1 MKGDVPEKPTLRAIN
16 IRTDQTMR
24 RTLFLLLGLSACATL
39 ERLPEA
45 LLDRRTSR
53 EKYEAGLAAAG
64 LGSTALVGDWMA
76 AASRALQAAPRVT
89 LPIEEQGYFAPGE
102 PAALS
107 WRVPVK
113 RGQRLSLVVTFAG
126 DSTTRLFLEVWRD
139 SPDTVERFE
148 RVVEADSGARTLQWS
163 PRRDGELI
171 VRVQP
176 ELLRG
181 GRFTARLGVD
191 PVLAFPVQNSGEAD
205 IQSRFG
211 APRDGGRRNHHGV
224 DIFAPRGTPALAGT
238 AGIVRRVET
247 TNLGGKVV
255 WVRDRDGHALYY
267 AHLDRQYVTE
277 GQEVEPGDTLGFIG
291 NTGNARSTPPHLHFG
306 VYSRGEGPLDPWYF
320 IYRPRGT
327 VPRLVADTSS
337 LGAWLRTP
345 RTETAL
351 HSRPDARDSVTMI
364 LEPHTPLRVLAATGD
379 WYRVRLP
386 DGHIGYVGARKLESL
401 AKPIEV
407 ARLGTRSRVLSEPR
421 EQPESV
427 VRELSGETRAEVFAR
442 YGDYALAKIGGETGW
457 IVDRRER
464 QAD

>member
-1 MKGDVPEKPTLRAIN
+1 MRGIALAAVLLASCSALEK
-16 IRTDQTMR
+16 
-24 RTLFLLLGLSACATL
+24 
-39 ERLPEA
+39 LPDR
-45 LLDRRTSR
+45 LLDRRTAR
-53 EKYEAGLAAAG
+53 EKYEAGLEAAG
-64 LGSTALVGDWMA
+64 LLTSAMVRDWRD
-76 AASRALQAAPRVT
+76 AASRALDAAPRVT
-89 LPIEEQGYFAPGE
+89 LPIEEQGYFAAGE
-102 PAALS
+102 PSALS

-113 RGQRLSLVVTFAG
+113 RGQRLSLVVTFAA
-126 DSTTRLFLEVWRD
+126 DSSTRLFLEVWRD

-148 RVVEADSGARTLQWS
+148 RVIEADSGSRTLQWS

-181 GRFTARLGVD
+181 GRFTAKLGVD
-191 PVLAFPVQNSGEAD
+191 PVLAFPVQNSGERD
-205 IQSRFG
+205 VQSRFG

-238 AGIVRRVET
+238 SGIVRRVET
-247 TNLGGKVV
+247 TSIGGKVV
-255 WVRDRDGHALYY
+255 WVRDRDGHSLYY

-277 GQEVEPGDTLGFIG
+277 GQEVETGDTLGFIG

-306 VYSRGEGPLDPWYF
+306 VYSRGEGPVDPWYF

-345 RTETAL
+345 RTETAM
-351 HSRPDARDSVTMI
+351 HSRPDPRDSVTTT

-386 DGHIGYVGARKLESL
+386 NGHTGYVGSRNVEALAR
-401 AKPIEV
+401 PIEV
-407 ARLGTRSRVLSEPR
+407 ATLNTRTRLLSEPR
-421 EQPESV
+421 GQQESV
-427 VRELSGETRAEVFAR
+427 VRELSGEAKAELFAW
-442 YGDYALAKIGGETGW
+442 YGDYALARIDGQTGW
-457 IVDRRER
+457 IVDRRT
-464 QAD
+464 D